1 MVLNKIKTDGVQP
14 TLETVFNKLNQPLP
28 LGYCNVG
35 NVVDLGKEITNFNVG
50 DRVVS
55 NGSHAEVV
63 SVPVNLCA
71 KIPKSVSNEEAS
83 FTVLGAIALQ
93 GIRLLNPTLG
103 ETVVVTGLGLIGL
116 ITYKFLELMVAG
128 F

>member
-83 FTVLGAIALQ
+83 FTVLGAIGLQ

-116 ITYKFLELMVAG
+116 ITVQILRANGCRF
-128 F
+128 